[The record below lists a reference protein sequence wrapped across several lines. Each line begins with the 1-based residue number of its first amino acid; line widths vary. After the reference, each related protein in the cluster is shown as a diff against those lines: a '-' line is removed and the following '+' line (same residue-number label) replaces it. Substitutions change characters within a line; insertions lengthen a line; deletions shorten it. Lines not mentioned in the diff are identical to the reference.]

1 MRKKP
6 KPQNRKLKI
15 SPASATAARK
25 LRQYFDIRIWSAPA
39 SLCQYVILGWFLGR
53 QNTTNPLL
61 IVVTN

>member
-25 LRQYFDIRIWSAPA
+25 LALSKCPA
-39 SLCQYVILGWFLGR
+39 FYIAEFLG
-53 QNTTNPLL
+53 L
-61 IVVTN
+61 ILFNADFCTQFFVFE

>member
-25 LRQYFDIRIWSAPA
+25 LALGLGLIWALPFFVALHGVLYRRIFGIDS
-39 SLCQYVILGWFLGR
+39 I
-53 QNTTNPLL
+53 
-61 IVVTN
+61 